1 MYIEL
6 KCIGVISME
15 KMIQRSDWL
24 FLLLCVMLGIFAE
37 EIFFRGFRIGI
48 SYLLFVIVFYS
59 VFYWRYRDF
68 SFSHQRLGWLILTC
82 IWLLAFGY
90 FTHNTTL
97 FYGLNILV
105 IPVLVMFHLLLITS
119 SNHLKWNRLSFVMYG
134 FSKIIEAIQF
144 NWRFAASFG
153 LNAKKGMKPS
163 KFIVI
168 KKVMI
173 GLILS
178 VPVLAIVLTLLMS
191 ADSKVKRLVEGFP
204 DWSHLLSAETIFRIL
219 FIIFTTIVFFGI
231 LQVLRVKQIIIIE
244 KDTKKVPFQIDGII
258 VLTFLVVLNLVYLL
272 FTFVQ
277 FKYFFGGTLQGDFT
291 YAEYARK
298 GFFELLFISVIN
310 LSILTVVLT
319 FVKQNKDTLNRLTQI
334 MMTVLVLASAVILCS
349 AFIRLGMYEDAYGY
363 TFIRILALS
372 FMIFLAIVFAYT
384 FMQVWINRLS
394 LSHFMLITTL
404 VYYTILNTIDLNQI
418 VVNKNIDRFE
428 ASGKIDIEYM
438 NSLSYTGV
446 SGLII
451 LYDKDPNIPNL
462 ESMLKKRQEQFHE
475 DSNPWQSFNLK
486 EQQVKGKLH
495 QLNLK

>member
-1 MYIEL
+1 
-6 KCIGVISME
+6 ME
-15 KMIQRSDWL
+15 KMVQISDWL
-24 FLLLCVMLGIFAE
+24 FLLLCVMLGVIAE
-37 EIFFRGFRIGI
+37 EIFFRGFKIGI

-97 FYGLNILV
+97 FYGLNILL

-134 FSKIIEAIQF
+134 FSKIIEAIQY
-144 NWRFAASFG
+144 NWRFATSFG
-153 LNAKKGMKPS
+153 INTKKG

-191 ADSKVKRLVEGFP
+191 ADSKFKQLVEGFP

-219 FIIFTTIVFFGI
+219 FILFTTIVFFGI
-231 LQVLRVKQIIIIE
+231 LQVLRLKQIIIIE
-244 KDTKKVPFQIDGII
+244 KYTKKVPFQIDGII
-258 VLTFLVVLNLVYLL
+258 VLTFLVVMSLVYLL

-298 GFFELLFISVIN
+298 GFFELLFVSVIN

-319 FVKQNKDTLNRLTQI
+319 FVKQNTDTLNRLTQI

-349 AFIRLGMYEDAYGY
+349 AFIRLGMYEDAYGF
-363 TFIRILALS
+363 TFTRILALS

-384 FMQVWINRLS
+384 LMQVWINRLS

-428 ASGKIDIEYM
+428 ESGKIDIQYM

-446 SGLII
+446 SGLIQ
-451 LYDKDPNIPNL
+451 LYEKDSNIPNL
-462 ESMLKKRQEQFHE
+462 ESMLKKRQVQFHD
-475 DSNPWQSFNLK
+475 DSDPWQSFNLK
-486 EQQVKGKLH
+486 KQQVKRKLH
-495 QLNLK
+495 HLNLK